1 MLENPLFVMIVIS
14 VLVSAIVTLLVFLK
28 KSIKNDYIKATNEL
42 VEEGEITK
50 EQGDAIIWLLFEY
63 KPNKRKRNESLHGI
77 SNRGKP

>member
-63 KPNKRKRNESLHGI
+63 KQNKRKR
-77 SNRGKP
+77 K